1 MKRNKQIFR
10 HLFSIQ
16 DGIDMNYNKYQH
28 KELSEIG
35 MGCYTLGGAYGQV
48 NGRRYKEVLKHAYDQ
63 GVNLFDTA
71 DTYGPKAEEVLG
83 EAVAPFR
90 EEINISTKVG
100 IREGYKADMSYDS
113 VISACDDSLERLDTS
128 YVDFYFVH
136 FDDPDTPVERT
147 IGALEDLKMDG
158 KIDNYGLSH
167 LPIDRVK
174 EYVEKGDV
182 TVSML
187 ELSAVS
193 RQAKKEL
200 LPFYNENDIG
210 AFAFSITG
218 RGILTGKFEEKP
230 QFEPGDIRN
239 MDPLFKHARFE
250 SALRIAEKM
259 DKIGDKYDKS
269 SVQVAI
275 NWVINQDGI
284 ISALTGPSTIE
295 HLEEN
300 VGGSGW
306 DIHEEDMEEL
316 DKFLEEEE
324 ERLKKTEPERV
335 KKILTQ
341 GLPDHKG
348 TAFNDLV
355 YAMETSI
362 NHDMVKEKE
371 IMPLFQKLI
380 TMQKSEKGLTE
391 KGLKEIQT
399 QIRNTVF

>member
-1 MKRNKQIFR
+1 
-10 HLFSIQ
+10 
-16 DGIDMNYNKYQH
+16 MNYNKYER

-35 MGCYTLGGAYGQV
+35 MGCYALGGAYGPV
-48 NGRRYKEVLKHAYDQ
+48 NKRRYKEVLQHAYDL

-83 EAVAPFR
+83 DAVAPFR

-100 IREGYKADMSYDS
+100 IKEGYKADMSYDS
-113 VISACDDSLERLDTS
+113 VMSACDESLERLDTS

-167 LPIDRVK
+167 LPMERVK
-174 EYVEKGDV
+174 EYVEEGDI
-182 TVSML
+182 TISML

-193 RQAKKEL
+193 RDSMKEP
-200 LPFYNENDIG
+200 LPFYRDHNIG
-210 AFAFSITG
+210 AFAFSVTG
-218 RGILTGKFEEKP
+218 RGILTGKFEETP
-230 QFEPGDIRN
+230 QFQPGDIRN
-239 MDPLFKHARFE
+239 MDPLFKYARFE
-250 SALRIAEKM
+250 SAQRITDKM
-259 DKIGDKYDKS
+259 EEIGDKYDKS
-269 SVQVAI
+269 PVQVAI

-284 ISALTGPSTIE
+284 ITALTGPSSIE

-306 DIHEEDMEEL
+306 ELYQDDLQEL
-316 DKFLEEEE
+316 DSFIEEEKDRLEE
-324 ERLKKTEPERV
+324 TEPKMV
-335 KKILTQ
+335 QKILTKE
-341 GLPDHKG
+341 LSEDKND
-348 TAFNDLV
+348 AFNDLV

-362 NHDMVKEKE
+362 THDMVSEKKM
-371 IMPLFQKLI
+371 MPLFQKLM
-380 TMQKSEKGLTE
+380 TMRKSEKGLTV

-399 QIRNTVF
+399 QIRNTVL